1 MNICLI
7 GNNLTNL
14 VLAKNLLDRK
24 INIDLFC
31 HPTINSTKTTRT
43 IGISENN
50 IDFFNINNIN
60 LSKISWPIKNIKVF
74 NEIDQKIEI
83 LNFKSSNKF
92 HFSMVKYEELFKSLN
107 DLLKNKKNFKK
118 YKIKKNLLN
127 KIIFSPKYNL
137 IINSD
142 KKNNIMYNY
151 FFGTINKD
159 YRSTAHTTLM
169 KHDYCNNNTAV
180 QIFTKIGPIAF
191 LPLSNTRTSV
201 VFSVID
207 QSIKLKDIKIEE
219 YITKYNSIYKINS
232 FSEIEKFK
240 LKFSFPRNYYH
251 NNILLFGDLLHQIHP
266 LAGQGFNMTLRD
278 VKILLNIIDEHQS
291 LGLPLDKNLL
301 MKFENEIKHLN
312 FIFASGIDFIHEF
325 FKFDNKLNNL
335 VTRNIFK
342 VLSDNKI
349 FNNYVSKFANKG
361 IGF

>member
-7 GNNLTNL
+7 GNNLSNL

-24 INIDLFC
+24 INIDLFY

-50 IDFFNINNIN
+50 IDFLNINNIH
-60 LSKISWPIKNIKVF
+60 LSNISWPIKSIKVF
-74 NEIDQKIEI
+74 NEVDQKIEI
-83 LNFKSSNKF
+83 LNFKSSKNF
-92 HFSMVKYEELFKSLN
+92 FLSMVKYNELFKSLN
-107 DLLKNKKNFKK
+107 DLLKKKKNFKK

-127 KIIFSPKYNL
+127 KIISNPKYNL

-142 KKNNIMYNY
+142 KKNNIMSNY

-159 YRSTAHTTLM
+159 YRSTAYTTLM
-169 KHDYCNNNTAV
+169 KHNYCNNNIAV

-191 LPLSNTRTSV
+191 LPLSNYKTSI

-207 QSIKLKDIKIEE
+207 QSIKLKDLKIEE

-232 FSEIEKFK
+232 FSEVEKFK

-251 NNILLFGDLLHQIHP
+251 DNILLFGDALHQIHP

-278 VKILLNIIDEHQS
+278 IQILLKIIDEHQS
-291 LGLPLDKNLL
+291 LGLPLDKNVLT
-301 MKFENEIKHLN
+301 KFENEIKHLN
-312 FIFASGIDFIHEF
+312 IIFASGIDFIHEF

-335 VTRNIFK
+335 VTQNIFK
-342 VLSDNKI
+342 VLANNKI
-349 FNNYVSKFANKG
+349 FYNYISKFAIKG

>member
-24 INIDLFC
+24 INIDLIY

-50 IDFFNINNIN
+50 IGFFNINNIN
-60 LSKISWPIKNIKVF
+60 LSKTSWPIKNIKVF
-74 NEIDQKIEI
+74 NEIDQKLEI

-107 DLLKNKKNFKK
+107 NILKNKKNFKK

-127 KIIFSPKYNL
+127 KFVSSSKYNL
-137 IINSD
+137 IINSE
-142 KKNNIMYNY
+142 KNNIMSNY
-151 FFGTINKD
+151 FFGNINKD
-159 YRSTAHTTLM
+159 YKSTAHTALI

-191 LPLSNTRTSV
+191 LPLSNNRTSV

-219 YITKYNSIYKINS
+219 YIMKYNNIYKINS
-232 FSEIEKFK
+232 FSKIEKFK
-240 LKFSFPRNYYH
+240 LKFSFPRNYYYD
-251 NNILLFGDLLHQIHP
+251 NILLFGDVLHQIHP

-278 VKILLNIIDEHQS
+278 IKILLDVIDENQS
-291 LGLPLDKNLL
+291 LGLPLEKNLL
-301 MKFENEIKHLN
+301 IKFENEIKHLN
-312 FIFASGIDFIHEF
+312 FIFASGIDFIYEF
-325 FKFDNKLNNL
+325 FKFDNKFKNN
-335 VTRNIFK
+335 FSK
-342 VLSDNKI
+342 KI
-349 FNNYVSKFANKG
+349 FDYVNNQTILNKYLKNSADRG
-361 IGF
+361 LIF